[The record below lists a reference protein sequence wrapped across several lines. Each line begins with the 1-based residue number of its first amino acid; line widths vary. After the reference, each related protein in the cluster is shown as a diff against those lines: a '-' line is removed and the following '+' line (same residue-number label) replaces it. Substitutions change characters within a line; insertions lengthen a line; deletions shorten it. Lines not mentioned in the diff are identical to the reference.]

1 MSNNKNPFESGNNTS
16 PFESGQ
22 TSDYNKAR
30 SKKQRKSKAGNYNNS
45 FNSKSKRKPLI
56 VILVI
61 LAIVAIILAAN
72 WWKISMYMHDLETI
86 RDVEDVEIVEDY
98 TFDAADVKD
107 EQYAPLLDLTIGQ
120 GTEFGIDQSDEAFY
134 PNADGGV
141 EASYIVG
148 RDIEPGIYTLT
159 VSGDG
164 YLNMDT
170 TIHQYFDIP
179 NEGESSYYNI
189 PLAKGDKIEITTF
202 REGSTVSLD
211 LTVQDKYVEYEAGT
225 GMQGIYVY
233 GLSNFNSQVELDSD
247 DYASVLY
254 AYPDADWGD
263 YLTTEYLYDQ
273 DVTLNGGVSTYFVIQ

>member
-22 TSDYNKAR
+22 TSDYNKVR

-45 FNSKSKRKPLI
+45 FDSKSKRKPLI

-72 WWKISMYMHDLETI
+72 WWKISMFMHDLETI

-98 TFDAADVKD
+98 TYDAADVKD
-107 EQYAPLLDLTIGQ
+107 EEYAPLLDLTIGQ
-120 GTEFGIDQSDEAFY
+120 GTEFGVDQSDEAFY
-134 PNADGGV
+134 PNTDGGV
-141 EASYIVG
+141 EAAYIVG
-148 RDIEPGIYTLT
+148 RDIDPGIYTLT
-159 VSGDG
+159 VNGDG

-170 TIHQYFDIP
+170 VIKQYFNMPHD
-179 NEGESSYYNI
+179 GKAVYYNI
-189 PLAKGDKIEITTF
+189 PLVKGDKIEITTYK
-202 REGSTVSLD
+202 EDAKLSLD
-211 LTVQDKYVEYEAGT
+211 LAVQDEYVEYEAGT
-225 GMQGIYVY
+225 DMQGVYVY
-233 GLSNFNSQVELDSD
+233 GLSNFNSEVEFNKD
-247 DYASVLY
+247 DYDTILY
-254 AYPDADWGD
+254 VYPDADWGD